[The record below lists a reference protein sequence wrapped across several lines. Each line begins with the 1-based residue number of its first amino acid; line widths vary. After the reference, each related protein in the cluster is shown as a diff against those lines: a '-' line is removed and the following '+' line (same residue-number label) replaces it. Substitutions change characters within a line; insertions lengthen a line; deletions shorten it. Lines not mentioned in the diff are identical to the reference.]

1 VATHTTLKTR
11 PRSKAATATTGSS
24 TTTDA
29 RLIHGDCLDVLRKIK
44 SGSVDAIVTDPPY
57 GQTNESYDG
66 PIAFSPDLWREC
78 ARVCKP
84 NAACI
89 SFAGSPT
96 YHKIASGIEAGG
108 WKVRQ
113 MWGWVYRNGMIT
125 SAWPKEGFDRLAPA
139 MDPICYATRGKMLLN
154 CERVGDNAWRVG
166 ETTRLRNTLSERSK
180 SHGAKSG
187 VGHYPRSIAS
197 DGCPDFEY
205 FALSRVGC
213 RKSGVTGHPNQKPLE
228 LLEWIVSKLPPGG
241 VILDPFCGSGTT
253 GVAAVE
259 LGHSFIGIEQHSEY
273 VDVSRKRIA
282 AALASI
288 SAA

>member
-1 VATHTTLKTR
+1 VK
-11 PRSKAATATTGSS
+11 
-24 TTTDA
+24 
-29 RLIHGDCLDVLRKIK
+29 LIHGDCLDVLRALPDA
-44 SGSVDAIVTDPPY
+44 SVDAIVADPPY

-66 PIAFSPDLWREC
+66 PIAFGADLWREC

-84 NAACI
+84 NAAVV

-113 MWGWVYRNGMIT
+113 MWGWVYRDGLIT

-139 MDPICYATRGKMLLN
+139 MDPICYATRGKVLLN
-154 CERVGDNAWRVG
+154 LTREGEAWRKKN
-166 ETTRLRNTLSERSK
+166 RRFIPYSERS
-180 SHGAKSG
+180 SPNDTLEAP
-187 VGHYPRSIAS
+187 GHYPKSLVS
-197 DGCPDFEY
+197 DGCDEFTY
-205 FALSRVGC
+205 FALARVNGGQT
-213 RKSGVTGHPNQKPLE
+213 RNVGHPNQKPLE

-259 LGHSFIGIEQHSEY
+259 LGHSFVGIESHKPY
-273 VDVSRKRIA
+273 VTIARKRIN
-282 AALASI
+282 AALASAPAPAH
-288 SAA
+288 SA